1 MADGVAPDK
10 VAFELVAPERLLAS
24 EMVDMVVAPGAEGD
38 FGVLPQHSL
47 FMSLLR
53 PGVIEIY
60 EGGQVTQRIFVG
72 GGFAEVNERGCIV
85 LAEEAHAGRGHRPRP
100 GAPAAQERAGRSRAR
115 RPTTSTA
122 PAWSAR
128 SRSPRRRSRSPAAA
142 SPPGCFVG
150 SLPPRKGRVPLP
162 GHLA

>member
-1 MADGVAPDK
+1 VATASLPDK

-53 PGVIEIY
+53 PGVIEVHD
-60 EGGQVTQRIFVG
+60 GGAIRQRIFVG

-85 LAEEAHAGRGHRPRP
+85 LAEEALPVEDIVLEEARRRLKD
-100 GAPAAQERAGRSRAR
+100 AQDDLAAATNDVDRAR
-115 RPTTSTA
+115 FEREIA
-122 PAWSAR
+122 IAEAQI
-128 SRSPRRRSRSPAAA
+128 AVA
-142 SPPGCFVG
+142 GG
-150 SLPPRKGRVPLP
+150 
-162 GHLA
+162 